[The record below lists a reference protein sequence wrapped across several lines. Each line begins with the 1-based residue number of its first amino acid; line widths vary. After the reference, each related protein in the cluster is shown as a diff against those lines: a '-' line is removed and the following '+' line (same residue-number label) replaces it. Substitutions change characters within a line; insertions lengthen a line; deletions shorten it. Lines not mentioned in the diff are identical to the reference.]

1 MTGSRPVRDCQT
13 RPVSGEQVV
22 EATVM
27 RDALGSVPGVL
38 TAVLELD
45 AAGPAVLRIRLA
57 PGADQD
63 EVVGAALDGMRGAGS
78 PLARAGGGRLRLV
91 GPDGQGVVAVVDDAS
106 ADLPSPV
113 ARRRG
118 AHRREDPPPVG
129 LPAGQVSG
137 LPVGQVSGLPVGPV
151 SAQVSGPQPGR
162 AAVEPARLVL
172 ERVEVASERLQLWA
186 TVHLARGELRFS
198 GTAGGSA
205 SGTGAH
211 RAVAAATARAAES
224 ALGDG
229 VRLDV
234 EAVDVVAVGQDRI
247 GVVIVT
253 LLTERGLDRLTGAA
267 LVRGDGR
274 ETIVRATLD
283 ALNRRA
289 KTQGR
294 DWHAPHG

>member
-1 MTGSRPVRDCQT
+1 
-13 RPVSGEQVV
+13 
-22 EATVM
+22 M
-27 RDALGSVPGVL
+27 RDALRAVPGVL
-38 TAVLELD
+38 AATLELD
-45 AAGPAVLRIRLA
+45 AAGPAVLRIRLV

-63 EVVGAALDGMRGAGS
+63 QVVGAALDRICGAGS
-78 PLARAGGGRLRLV
+78 PLAPGAGGGRLRLV
-91 GPDGQGVVAVVDDAS
+91 GPDGRGVVAVVEASS
-106 ADLPSPV
+106 ADLPELV
-113 ARRRG
+113 ARPQRRG
-118 AHRREDPPPVG
+118 AHRRVD
-129 LPAGQVSG
+129 
-137 LPVGQVSGLPVGPV
+137 GPW
-151 SAQVSGPQPGR
+151 SEPQPEL
-162 AAVEPARLVL
+162 APVEPARLVL

-198 GTAGGSA
+198 GTAGASA
-205 SGTGAH
+205 SSAGAH

-224 ALGDG
+224 ALGAG

-234 EAVDVVAVGQDRI
+234 EAVDVVAVGQEQI

-289 KTQGR
+289 ESQSTER
-294 DWHAPHG
+294 HAPHA

>member
-1 MTGSRPVRDCQT
+1 
-13 RPVSGEQVV
+13 
-22 EATVM
+22 M
-27 RDALGSVPGVL
+27 RDALAAVPGVL
-38 TAVLELD
+38 AATLELD

-57 PGADQD
+57 PGVDQ
-63 EVVGAALDGMRGAGS
+63 EQVVGAALDGLCGLGA
-78 PLARAGGGRLRLV
+78 PPALAAGGGRLRLV
-91 GPDGQGVVAVVDDAS
+91 GPQGQGVVAVVEAS
-106 ADLPSPV
+106 STELA
-113 ARRRG
+113 
-118 AHRREDPPPVG
+118 
-129 LPAGQVSG
+129 PA
-137 LPVGQVSGLPVGPV
+137 
-151 SAQVSGPQPGR
+151 A
-162 AAVEPARLVL
+162 PARLVL

-205 SGTGAH
+205 SSAGAH
-211 RAVAAATARAAES
+211 RAVAAAAARAAES
-224 ALGDG
+224 ALGAG

-289 KTQGR
+289 ESRGLERQ
-294 DWHAPHG
+294 APRA